1 MIRPVRWVL
10 AVPLFWKLCGANAVI
25 VALAAFLLSGVG
37 ASIAP
42 ISLPYDYFVLG
53 GLTLAVIVNVLLV
66 RAALEPIRELQRVA
80 ELVAKG
86 ASDERG
92 RIFPQAD
99 NRIRRLIDTTNLML
113 DRLADDRRRMKQL
126 AAAVVSAQ
134 QQERSDVARDLHDSV
149 AQTLAAATY
158 LLTGALS
165 NKLSGSVADTIRE
178 SQELI
183 RSACEELR
191 TLSQSL
197 HPRVASDL
205 GLPVALESLANI
217 VRQRSLIDVFIVSDI
232 DESGIPVSLT
242 PTLYWVASEALHEV
256 ELRGNANCAT
266 VALKARDGKIELTVI
281 DDCSDEPVGRQ
292 IDAAEGSFKAAQ
304 DRFSLA
310 GGQMHIDRT
319 PEGGHRVSARI
330 TIDRMAA

>member
-1 MIRPVRWVL
+1 MIRPVRLVL
-10 AVPLFWKLCGANAVI
+10 AVPLFWKLIGANAVI
-25 VALAAFLLSGVG
+25 VALAAFLLSGIG

-42 ISLPYDYFVLG
+42 ISLPYDYFVLA
-53 GLTLAVIVNVLLV
+53 GLALAVVVNVLLV
-66 RAALEPIRELQRVA
+66 RVALEPIRELQRVA
-80 ELVAKG
+80 EEVAKG
-86 ASDERG
+86 ASDARG
-92 RIFPQAD
+92 RVFPQAD
-99 NRIRRLIDTTNLML
+99 NRVKRLIDTTNLML
-113 DRLADDRRRMKQL
+113 DRIAEDKRRMKQL

-134 QQERSDVARDLHDSV
+134 QQERSDVARGLHDSV

-165 NKLSGSVADTIRE
+165 NELKSNVADTIRE

-197 HPRVASDL
+197 HPRMVSDL
-205 GLPVALESLANI
+205 GLPAALESLANI
-217 VRQRSLIDVFIVSDI
+217 VRQRSLIDVFIVTDI
-232 DESGIPVSLT
+232 DAQGIPGSLT

-266 VALKARDGKIELTVI
+266 VALKAGGGEIELTVV
-281 DDCSDEPVGRQ
+281 DDGTNVPAIRLMDGA
-292 IDAAEGSFKAAQ
+292 DAAFKAAQ

-310 GGQMHIDRT
+310 GGEVHIDRT
-319 PEGGHRVSARI
+319 PEGGRRVSARI